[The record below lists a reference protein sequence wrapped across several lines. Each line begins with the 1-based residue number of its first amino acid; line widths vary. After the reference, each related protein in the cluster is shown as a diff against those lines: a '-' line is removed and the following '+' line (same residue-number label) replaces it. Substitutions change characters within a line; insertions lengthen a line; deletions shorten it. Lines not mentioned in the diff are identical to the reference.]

1 MTLHDRQE
9 ETKNEGASGVYIRF
23 WEEGNKISEAQFAVT
38 SSAFRLKTESSS
50 TSISSALAGSEQKN
64 FALNFTLT

>member
-23 WEEGNKISEAQFAVT
+23 WEEGNKI
-38 SSAFRLKTESSS
+38 TE
-50 TSISSALAGSEQKN
+50 G
-64 FALNFTLT
+64 